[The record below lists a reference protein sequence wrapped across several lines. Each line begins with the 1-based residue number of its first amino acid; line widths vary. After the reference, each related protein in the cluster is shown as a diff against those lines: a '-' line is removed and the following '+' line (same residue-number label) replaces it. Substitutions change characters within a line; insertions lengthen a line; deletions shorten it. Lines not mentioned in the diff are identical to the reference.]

1 MTLAKAKLYDVDYLS
16 SENHEN
22 HIPFMFNPTE
32 LEFKRTMDWENEA
45 GARNDSGDPLSSFKK
60 PNPVTLTIN
69 NIILDTYEN
78 QESVIPYL
86 RKFMQAV
93 EFAKSG
99 DEAGKR
105 PPIYLF
111 TWGNNAYLR
120 CYVSSLTFKLTLFL
134 PDGTP
139 VRAVIPSLELTQGDV
154 ATPKGSQ
161 LPPSVDPST
170 RLLFSR

>member
-1 MTLAKAKLYDVDYLS
+1 MTLAKAKLYDVEHIS

-32 LEFKRTMDWENEA
+32 LEFSRTMDWDSGS
-45 GARNDSGDPLSSFKK
+45 GASTDDGDPLTSFKR
-60 PNPVTLTIN
+60 PNPVTLKIN
-69 NIILDTYEN
+69 NIILDTYEQ
-78 QESVIPYL
+78 QESVIPHL

-93 EFAKSG
+93 EFMKSG
-99 DEAGKR
+99 DEKGKR

-120 CYVSSLTFKLTLFL
+120 CYVSTLTFKLTLFL

-139 VRAVIPSLELTQGDV
+139 VRAVIPTLELTQGDV

-161 LPPSVDPST
+161 LPPSVSSST